1 MNNLIFRNLEVL
13 QYYST
18 NIWRVKRLQLH
29 RWNFWKLGLSK
40 ILFAIKI
47 PTLTLIMSRIKKRC
61 LFSGRTILKFIVII
75 KHCHFKSQVISG
87 RELKDW
93 QPSHPSPTLVI
104 QPLSY
109 PLTRTRYQ
117 VSSLPKPPSRFNSK
131 SALAWPAFTL
141 AKLQL
146 YCRMLR
152 IPLPGISPFPIK
164 FLPPLL
170 PGFRLCSR
178 PPVLLQRSREKAPT
192 EHWCGRSGYN
202 YTLKWK
208 HGG

>member
-1 MNNLIFRNLEVL
+1 
-13 QYYST
+13 
-18 NIWRVKRLQLH
+18 
-29 RWNFWKLGLSK
+29 
-40 ILFAIKI
+40 
-47 PTLTLIMSRIKKRC
+47 MSRIKKRC

-87 RELKDW
+87 RELKDS
-93 QPSHPSPTLVI
+93 QPSHPSPTLVT

-117 VSSLPKPPSRFNSK
+117 VSSPPKPPPRFNSK
-131 SALAWPAFTL
+131 SALAWSAFAP
-141 AKLQL
+141 AKLHL

-178 PPVLLQRSREKAPT
+178 PPVLLQQSREKAPT

-202 YTLKWK
+202 YTLKSRVETWRLK
-208 HGG
+208 RGTVHRLFWNNLPPSDGDAKSRKRQADCWLAGWLVWLHCC